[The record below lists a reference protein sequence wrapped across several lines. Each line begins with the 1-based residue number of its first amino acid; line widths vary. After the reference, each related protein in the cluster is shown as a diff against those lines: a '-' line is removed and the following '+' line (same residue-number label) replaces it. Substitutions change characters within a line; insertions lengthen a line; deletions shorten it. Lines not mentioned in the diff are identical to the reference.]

1 MNSLSR
7 GSVAIVTGSAGLVGA
22 EAVRQF
28 AALGLDVVGIDN
40 DQRRVFFG
48 EAASTRDERIALQ
61 REIPRYRHLD
71 IDIRDEGG
79 ISGLFADAGADIALV
94 VHAAAQPSH
103 DWAAS
108 DPAADFA
115 INATATLG
123 LLNCVRRHCPSALF
137 ILMSTNKVYGDHPN
151 RLPLVETVTRWELPE
166 DHAFFARGIDE
177 SLSIDQ
183 CAHSVF
189 GVSKVAADLMTQEFG
204 RRFRIPTV
212 CFRAG
217 CITGPRHRGAFLH
230 GFLAHL
236 CASAAAGAPYSI
248 IGYKGKQVRDNLHC
262 ADLAAAFREVFAAPK
277 IGAVYNIGGG
287 RQGACSIVEALDLC
301 EALTGRAVERAYRDE
316 ARFGDH
322 VWWISDVS
330 RFQSDYPLWKP
341 TRDAATIIAEL
352 LADARRVASR
362 RL

>member
-1 MNSLSR
+1 MNPSSR
-7 GSVAIVTGSAGLVGA
+7 GSLAIVTGSAGLVGA

-28 AALGLDVVGIDN
+28 AALGLDVIGIDN

-48 EAASTRDERIALQ
+48 DEASTRDERLALQ

-71 IDIRDEGG
+71 LDIRDE
-79 ISGLFADAGADIALV
+79 SGVERVFAEAGANIALV
-94 VHAAAQPSH
+94 IHAAAQPSH

-108 DPAADFA
+108 DPSADFA
-115 INATATLG
+115 INAGATLT
-123 LLNCVRRHCPSALF
+123 LLNCVRRHCPSELF
-137 ILMSTNKVYGDHPN
+137 IQMSTNKVYGDHPN
-151 RLPLVETVTRWELPE
+151 RLPLEETPTRWEISAG
-166 DHAFFARGIDE
+166 HAYFERGIDE

-183 CAHSVF
+183 CAHSLF

-204 RRFRIPTV
+204 RRFGIATV

-236 CASAAAGAPYSI
+236 CASAAAGRPYSI

-262 ADLAAAFREVFAAPK
+262 ADLAAAFREVFAAPG

-287 RQGACSIVEALDLC
+287 RGGACSIIEALDLC
-301 EALTGRAVERAYRDE
+301 EALTGQPVARAYQQQ

-330 RFQSDYPLWKP
+330 RFQDAYPNWKP
-341 TRDAATIIAEL
+341 TRDVKAIVAEL
-352 LADARRVASR
+352 LAEAGGAAP
-362 RL
+362 